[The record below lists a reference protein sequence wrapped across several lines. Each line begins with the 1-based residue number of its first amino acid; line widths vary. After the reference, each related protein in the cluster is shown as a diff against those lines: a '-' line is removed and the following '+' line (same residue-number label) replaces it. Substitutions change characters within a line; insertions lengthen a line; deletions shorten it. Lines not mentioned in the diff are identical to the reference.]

1 MWMGDDWRLGG
12 IEEHELLRESAR
24 ERLRAQRK
32 LHTHSLIYCSVM
44 VVLWLIYVI
53 TGLRESVWFPWPLIA
68 MGGWGVVVALHARQV
83 YVRRVAGEEGV
94 RRGTVRDETPPV

>member
-1 MWMGDDWRLGG
+1 MTGDLAASRSTS
-12 IEEHELLRESAR
+12 RSAN
-24 ERLRAQRK
+24 LHTNGSGPQRN

-83 YVRRVAGEEGV
+83 YVRRVAGEEDV
-94 RRGTVRDETPPV
+94 RRGTVRDKTPPV